1 MIDTAQGYPNS
12 EPQVAKAISESGIPR
27 AEIFIMTKLHP
38 RFLGYETTLEAI
50 EMSLKSLKTDYIDLF
65 LIHSQACDDFLLI
78 CGEGKFFHNYNYP
91 ILYYL
96 VPLQLTP
103 FLDIHSLI
111 PDLFPLTFHSLS
123 LTTDP
128 LPLSLTFLPLPF
140 APCH

>member
-1 MIDTAQGYPNS
+1 MIDTAQGYPDS

-78 CGEGKFFHNYNYP
+78 CGEGKFSHNYNYSHIVLFSP
-91 ILYYL
+91 T
-96 VPLQLTP
+96 PTHP
-103 FLDIHSLI
+103 FLGH
-111 PDLFPLTFHSLS
+111 PFPH
-123 LTTDP
+123 P
-128 LPLSLTFLPLPF
+128 
-140 APCH
+140 